1 MSDCEDEF
9 LSDCSQMS
17 AATVED
23 SEEETYEYEYEEQDD
38 FFDDTNEDSD
48 DMNEEKEDDSENAFH
63 QAILSFEDGE
73 FDDALELFSRVLEL
87 LRNSRKRMQLLYVGY
102 PVNE

>member
-23 SEEETYEYEYEEQDD
+23 SEEETYEYEEEDG
-38 FFDDTNEDSD
+38 FFDDTYEDSD
-48 DMNEEKEDDSENAFH
+48 DMNEEKEDDSENAFN
-63 QAILSFEDGE
+63 QAILSFEDGD
-73 FDDALELFSRVLEL
+73 FDDALEFFPVSSSPRK
-87 LRNSRKRMQLLYVGY
+87 NSMTKARCR
-102 PVNE
+102 

>member
-1 MSDCEDEF
+1 
-9 LSDCSQMS
+9 MS

-23 SEEETYEYEYEEQDD
+23 SEDETYEYEYEEQDD